1 MSHIR
6 AAVIVASGNTHLR
19 VAVPAGSRL

>member
-1 MSHIR
+1 MSRIR

-19 VAVPAGSRL
+19 VVAPAGSRL

>member
-1 MSHIR
+1 MSRIR

-19 VAVPAGSRL
+19 VAAPAGSRL